1 MNSSCMS
8 LPISPWTLVAAPLHS
23 AITRTQSHTMPA
35 KLQYGVNN
43 DSYHKGLHRNFLF
56 LGPQGPTYFIR
67 CPFVRVTVRL
77 IKGPSRQDNLI
88 EYKHDRKNQVRLDT
102 LPRWGSAYLVH
113 SCKPVGSSSNGLN
126 AKYHDRKWLVQYDPI
141 YIIICLGER
150 SGSGLL
156 QCDRS
161 LLSAFFLAVYSL
173 HIAISPG

>member
-8 LPISPWTLVAAPLHS
+8 LPISPWTLVAAPPHS
-23 AITRTQSHTMPA
+23 AITRTQSHTTPA
-35 KLQYGVNN
+35 KLQYWVNN
-43 DSYHKGLHRNFLF
+43 DSYQKGLHRNFLF
-56 LGPQGPTYFIR
+56 LGPQGPTYFI
-67 CPFVRVTVRL
+67 CTLLLVTVRP

-88 EYKHDRKNQVRLDT
+88 DRKNQVRLDT

-126 AKYHDRKWLVQYDPI
+126 AKYHDMKWLVQYDPI